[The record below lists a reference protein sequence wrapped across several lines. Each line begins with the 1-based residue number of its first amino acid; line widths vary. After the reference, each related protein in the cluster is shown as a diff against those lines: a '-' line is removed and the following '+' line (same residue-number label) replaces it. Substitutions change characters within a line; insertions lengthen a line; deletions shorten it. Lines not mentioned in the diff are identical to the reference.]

1 MIHFSEATQT
11 RSDLSKLMIYQMT
24 SVLEKKDPEAFTQ
37 AMFKMAALL
46 ITNKS
51 KKKGQMLR
59 QKQFPLT
66 FTCVPV
72 SDCDPLLLHHLCW
85 SPLKMFTEH
94 GMETAIACWE
104 WLLAAHNGVEV
115 PVCLTHSLYRQAT
128 YCQTYLYIYIYICL
142 PPA

>member
-1 MIHFSEATQT
+1 MIQFSEATQT
-11 RSDLSKLMIYQMT
+11 RSDLTKLMIYQMT

-46 ITNKS
+46 ITTKSENKC
-51 KKKGQMLR
+51 QMFR
-59 QKQFPLT
+59 QKYEQLPLKKSHLSLGV
-66 FTCVPV
+66 F

-94 GMETAIACWE
+94 SMETAIACWE

-115 PVCLTHSLYRQAT
+115 PVRLVVK
-128 YCQTYLYIYIYICL
+128 
-142 PPA
+142 